1 MYEMEEAVKKK
12 SVNARK
18 VSRGKGK
25 STLSAGLEGKS
36 LPWSTTQCKGL
47 DFRMI

>member
-1 MYEMEEAVKKK
+1 MYEKEEAVKKK

-18 VSRGKGK
+18 GSREKGK
-25 STLSAGLEGKS
+25 VPCQQVWKENLRQ
-36 LPWSTTQCKGL
+36 WSTTQCKGL